1 MEKQWEQLS
10 GIGPAVS
17 MSYPTCL
24 NLCRLFATICCRE
37 VSIEEPGTPPFD
49 LTPLPIRVA
58 CPDDLQPIGRI
69 VILAGCQPATVL
81 CRSGYSCLNIR
92 IVDSCNGEDE
102 HLAAAYGKWTEH

>member
-17 MSYPTCL
+17 MSYATCL

-58 CPDDLQPIGRI
+58 CPDDLQPSAESLSWQGVNRRPSCVDRDI
-69 VILAGCQPATVL
+69 PA
-81 CRSGYSCLNIR
+81 
-92 IVDSCNGEDE
+92 
-102 HLAAAYGKWTEH
+102 